1 MGSLKLSITVHWKPF
16 VGEDIKAIGENL
28 LGDLSAQMAAGS
40 SMGGSIR
47 DIDVVSNVILN
58 K

>member
-1 MGSLKLSITVHWKPF
+1 M
-16 VGEDIKAIGENL
+16 GEDIKAIGENL